1 MQEVNMSRGRPK
13 SGLTRQEQQEKSDK
27 KRGVRMVGFKLKE
40 ETISRL
46 AELSER
52 TGKSKTAL
60 IEEMIWNY

>member
-1 MQEVNMSRGRPK
+1 MAMTKKEIQDR
-13 SGLTRQEQQEKSDK
+13 SDK

-46 AELSER
+46 AELSGR

-60 IEEMIWNY
+60 IEEMISNYQG